1 MGRVFALPQAYAGRL
16 PAQFQGKSL
25 DGLPSSSSVTKSGWN
40 CSKSSVYSSRQLA
53 TGTIGLSRVRYASGR
68 TRSTVLHRTL
78 WKPAPHCRRSHFY
91 RDAVCLYPEDAPYGL
106 WGKVSDVPATDVRQ
120 DTIETPFAV
129 WARPDLRVDIHGL
142 CGYRQ
147 HLFPLI
153 QLLVDRDFDL
163 IT

>member
-1 MGRVFALPQAYAGRL
+1 MYADRL

-40 CSKSSVYSSRQLA
+40 CWGTVRRARCILLASWQL
-53 TGTIGLSRVRYASGR
+53 VRLGSAGFVTPVVEPGVPFFIERCGNQHRIVAEVIFTVTPYA
-68 TRSTVLHRTL
+68 
-78 WKPAPHCRRSHFY
+78 
-91 RDAVCLYPEDAPYGL
+91 YPEDAPYGL